1 MAGFDSTF
9 RLIADRICRERP
21 KWKAND
27 QKAAF
32 LWLLFCFVQV
42 GEVDFYI
49 VFFVSN
55 AVFKRGS
62 FLLTVLPISLRK
74 RKHRM
79 AFLVFAMWYGL
90 VYVDR
95 LTVYTMGRESDF
107 SVRNRFCLK
116 GAMNGMNRNFSPLS
130 IR

>member
-9 RLIADRICRERP
+9 RLIADRICRQRP

-32 LWLLFCFVQV
+32 LRRLFCFVEV

-74 RKHRM
+74 SKHRL
-79 AFLVFAMWYGL
+79 AFFDVRHVVWTGL
-90 VYVDR
+90 
-95 LTVYTMGRESDF
+95 
-107 SVRNRFCLK
+107 C
-116 GAMNGMNRNFSPLS
+116 
-130 IR
+130 

>member
-79 AFLVFAMWYGL
+79 AFLVFAMRYGL

-95 LTVYTMGRESDF
+95 LKVYTIGRESDF

-116 GAMNGMNRNFSPLS
+116 GPMNGMNRNFSPLS

>member
-21 KWKAND
+21 EWKAND

-32 LWLLFCFVQV
+32 LWLLFCFVEV

-90 VYVDR
+90 DYVDR
-95 LTVYTMGRESDF
+95 LKVYTMGRESDF